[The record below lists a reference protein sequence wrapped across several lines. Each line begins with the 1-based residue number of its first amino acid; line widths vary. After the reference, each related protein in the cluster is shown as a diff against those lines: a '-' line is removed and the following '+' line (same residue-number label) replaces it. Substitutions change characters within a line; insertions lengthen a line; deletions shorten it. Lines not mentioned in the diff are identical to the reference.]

1 MRQFAN
7 GTEHLVATA
16 RALYREGPDGD
27 WLRIAWPAI
36 AVVGWSRAQH
46 VITLRLW
53 PSAAV
58 GDEIRV
64 PGDAALAAFA
74 DERVAATR
82 LLLTQAEIRPGLIA
96 SVAGLRDPD
105 DGTVRWRVLV
115 DGQDVAGDPA
125 FREGYEQ
132 LLADLRQLA
141 GY

>member
-1 MRQFAN
+1 
-7 GTEHLVATA
+7 
-16 RALYREGPDGD
+16 
-27 WLRIAWPAI
+27 
-36 AVVGWSRAQH
+36 
-46 VITLRLW
+46 
-53 PSAAV
+53 
-58 GDEIRV
+58 
-64 PGDAALAAFA
+64 
-74 DERVAATR
+74 VAATR